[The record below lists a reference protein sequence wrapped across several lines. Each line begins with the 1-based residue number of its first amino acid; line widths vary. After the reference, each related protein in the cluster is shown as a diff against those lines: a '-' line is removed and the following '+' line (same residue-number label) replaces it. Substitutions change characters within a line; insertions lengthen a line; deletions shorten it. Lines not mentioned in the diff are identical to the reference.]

1 MNKMII
7 NMVIEDENGFNEY
20 EFSSFA
26 ELAEKIDK
34 GEIDGNAC
42 INTLYYNN
50 PETYVLIN
58 WNREELLDRGFNTVN
73 DIAYF

>member
-1 MNKMII
+1 MDKTII
-7 NMVIEDENGFNEY
+7 NIVIEEENGFNEY

-26 ELAEKIDK
+26 ELAENINK
-34 GEIDGNAC
+34 GVIDGAATV
-42 INTLYYNN
+42 NTLYYNN
-50 PETYVLIN
+50 PKTCVLVD